1 MADQNKQRHPLP
13 QENSILLDVDGAVER
28 LAGKQWIYHRI
39 LEQFVSDCRGFTE
52 TMGRCLANQDR
63 DGAVRLAHKMKGAAG
78 QTGAKALYEMAPD
91 LQQVVGT
98 QPTDMAMQKLA
109 EFEICIGQTIGA
121 VNDFLLSQGVQTPP
135 DRQPVSEPEKVPAGK
150 ILESIRHHVSMGRF
164 SQVERIIDG
173 LENSDRAYA
182 AFCEGIRRHIRT
194 YDEAAIAAY
203 IDRWR

>member
-1 MADQNKQRHPLP
+1 MPDQYKQGHLLP
-13 QENSILLDVDGAVER
+13 QQNPMLLDVDGAVKR

-78 QTGAKALYEMAPD
+78 QTGAKALYDMAPE

-98 QPTDMAMQKLA
+98 QPPHMAVEKLA
-109 EFEICIGQTIGA
+109 EFETCIEQTIGA
-121 VNDFLLSQGVQTPP
+121 VNDFLLSQGVQTTP
-135 DRQPVSEPEKVPAGK
+135 DRQPVSEPEKVPAGT

-173 LENSDRAYA
+173 LENSDRAYT
-182 AFCEGIRRHIRT
+182 AFCEGIRRHIRA
-194 YDEAAIAAY
+194 YDEAAIADY

>member
-13 QENSILLDVDGAVER
+13 QENSILLDVNAAVKR

-39 LEQFVSDCRGFTE
+39 LEQFVFDCRGFTE
-52 TMGRCLANQDR
+52 TMGRCLARQDR
-63 DGAVRLAHKMKGAAG
+63 QGAMRLAHKMKGAAG
-78 QTGAKALYEMAPD
+78 QTGAKTLYEMAPE

-98 QPTDMAMQKLA
+98 QPTDMAMEKLA
-109 EFEICIGQTIGA
+109 EFEKCIEQTIGA
-121 VNDFLLSQGVQTPP
+121 VNDFLLSQGVQTVP
-135 DRQPVSEPEKVPAGK
+135 DLKPVSEPEKVPAGT

-164 SQVERIIDG
+164 SQVEHIIDG
-173 LENSDRAYA
+173 LEKGDRAYA
-182 AFCEGIRRHIRT
+182 AFCEGIRRHIRA